1 MQKVRLFLVVAVLG
15 VLVPGVA
22 QAQTSCSNIACV
34 AAALKAD
41 PVYVDPKAES
51 PVNAAEAEQLRSA
64 SRRGS
69 TPVYVA
75 ILPKAAA
82 DNNGGVDAVPAAIGK
97 AMAANGVVAV
107 VAGTQFRVASSATGL
122 SSAQVKALSTDA
134 FNANN
139 PGKLSGKVT
148 PMLADF
154 IDRVQ
159 AAPRAQPASSTGA
172 SRPAA
177 PAPAPKKKGMSG
189 LAIFLWVLVILVAP
203 VGLGA
208 GVVAVRNSRRR
219 NARKASLKS
228 KVDSLGTALYTLE
241 NSGVALNERA
251 TAELTRAWSFYR
263 TAEGDLDADDLE
275 GAEAALVQSRRH
287 MDNAERIGD
296 SPEPAPA
303 EPEADV
309 VVPFKSRKKKAA
321 AAVEVEDV
329 KVSPSGQVI
338 INNNNTQRRD
348 RQEDG
353 YGHYFPGG
361 MMGGRMLGPGWYP
374 MSWWDYVVL
383 DSIMDDRRHD
393 REHDREHDRAE
404 AREEREPAPA
414 NASGGDWE
422 ASSGGGDWGSSD
434 PAPAPRYDPP
444 APSYDPPS
452 SGGDW
457 GGGGGGGGDWGG
469 GGGGGGGGGDSGGG
483 W

>member
-1 MQKVRLFLVVAVLG
+1 MQKIRLALVVAVLG
-15 VLVPGVA
+15 VLVPGVSH
-22 QAQTSCSNIACV
+22 AQTSCSNIACV
-34 AAALKAD
+34 ASALKAD

-51 PVNAAEAEQLRSA
+51 PVNAAEAEQIRAA

-82 DNNGGVDAVPAAIGK
+82 DNNGGVDAVPAALGK
-97 AMAANGVVAV
+97 AMGANGVVAV

-122 SSAQVKALSTDA
+122 SSAQVKGLSTDA

-148 PMLADF
+148 PMLVDF

-159 AAPRAQPASSTGA
+159 AAPRAQPAQPSSNAGA
-172 SRPAA
+172 QAPPAKA
-177 PAPAPKKKGMSG
+177 KDKGMSG
-189 LAIFLWVLVILVAP
+189 LAIFLWVLVALVA
-203 VGLGA
+203 VVALVA
-208 GVVAVRNSRRR
+208 GVVGIRNARRR
-219 NARKASLKS
+219 DARKASLRS
-228 KVDSLGTALYTLE
+228 KVDGLGTALYTLE
-241 NSGVALNERA
+241 NSGVALNDRA
-251 TAELTRAWSFYR
+251 NAELTRAWSFYR
-263 TAEGDLDADDLE
+263 TAEGDLEANDLE

-287 MDNAERIGD
+287 MDNAERIGNT
-296 SPEPAPA
+296 PEPPPA
-303 EPEADV
+303 EPEVDV
-309 VVPFKSRKKKAA
+309 AVPFRPRKKKAA

-329 KVSPSGQVI
+329 RVSPSGQVI
-338 INNNNTQRRD
+338 INHNTQPRD

-383 DSIMDDRRHD
+383 DSILDDRRHD
-393 REHDREHDRAE
+393 SHHDSHQES
-404 AREEREPAPA
+404 REPAPA
-414 NASGGDWE
+414 SAGGSGGDWA
-422 ASSGGGDWGSSD
+422 ASGGGGDWSPSPD
-434 PAPAPRYDPP
+434 PEPAPRYDPP

-452 SGGDW
+452 T
-457 GGGGGGGGDWGG
+457 GGGGGGGDWGG
-469 GGGGGGGGGDSGGG
+469 GGGGGDGGSGGGGGGGD